1 MQYRTVQGDT
11 LDLICYRHYGSS
23 HLTTEIVMQ
32 ANPQLA
38 ELGAIIAENTLIELP
53 PIPSATPVKQSL
65 QLWD

>member
-1 MQYRTVQGDT
+1 MLYRSEQGDT

-23 HLTTEIVMQ
+23 HLTTEQVME

-38 ELGAIIAENTLIELP
+38 ELGTVIPENSLIELP
-53 PIPSATPVKQSL
+53 QINSTTPVNKSI